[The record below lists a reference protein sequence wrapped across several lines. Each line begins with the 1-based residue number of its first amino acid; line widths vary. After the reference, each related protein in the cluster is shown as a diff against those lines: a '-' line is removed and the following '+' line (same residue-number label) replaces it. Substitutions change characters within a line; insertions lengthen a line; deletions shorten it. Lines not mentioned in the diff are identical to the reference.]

1 MYSFGRSD
9 GACIEWVIY
18 FYQKIVPTEL
28 DGSYSRMFAYGG
40 FQSVGL
46 MPLVE
51 KRISIYLIL

>member
-1 MYSFGRSD
+1 MYSFGGSD
-9 GACIEWVIY
+9 GAYTVETIY

-28 DGSYSRMFAYGG
+28 DGCYSRMFVYGG

-51 KRISIYLIL
+51 K

>member
-9 GACIEWVIY
+9 GAYTVETIY

-28 DGSYSRMFAYGG
+28 DGSYSRMFVCGG

-51 KRISIYLIL
+51 K